1 MKVNIVVK
9 FEYIIII
16 FKEFGLLFG
25 NVFSGV
31 LNLYDENSIYRE
43 NICNVSQIFE
53 KLQENFQENVQKIK
67 I

>member
-1 MKVNIVVK
+1 MKVNILVK
-9 FEYIIII
+9 FESIIII
-16 FKEFGLLFG
+16 FEEFGLIFG
-25 NVFSGV
+25 NVFSGI

-43 NICNVSQIFE
+43 RICNVSQIFE